1 MKLARRWRK
10 PWRVSACD
18 YTDMTVEIKLF
29 GFGDERP
36 AIFGGGNRLCLD
48 IATPATPRAL
58 LHAAGIDEE
67 VGLVLMSRDSVIPP
81 QEWDEAIIEDSQ
93 SLTLLSAFEGG

>member
-1 MKLARRWRK
+1 
-10 PWRVSACD
+10 
-18 YTDMTVEIKLF
+18 MTIEIKLF

-36 AIFGGGNRLCLD
+36 AIFGASNSLQLD

-58 LHAAGIDEE
+58 LRAAGIDEE
-67 VGLVLMSRDSVIPP
+67 AGLVLMNRDSVIPP
-81 QEWDEAIIEDSQ
+81 QEWDEKIIEDSQ